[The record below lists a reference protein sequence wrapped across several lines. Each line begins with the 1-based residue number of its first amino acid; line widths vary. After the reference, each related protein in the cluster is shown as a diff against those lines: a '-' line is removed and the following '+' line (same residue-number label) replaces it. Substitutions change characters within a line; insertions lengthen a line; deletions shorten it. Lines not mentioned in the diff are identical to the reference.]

1 MLAVKHALV
10 AECYE
15 CFFDECSRGRSCC
28 SIEFCVRRRRLRL
41 HVAPTTRGDA
51 SGRGVAD
58 AGPWTRCCRAVR
70 LLVVVSYLLSIVK
83 VLTRL
88 PRVSPLPPAGPGPS
102 FVGANRG
109 CLPRKASTCAR
120 LIDRVSRRR
129 LQTGR
134 SPRRA
139 AAARGAAQRPRGRG
153 PVQDHDAAKT
163 TSRTGRRGAAA
174 PRRHSRPPGPFW
186 GQPGAG
192 PGRAPPIK
200 QSARARGYTVA
211 HIASRRRR
219 RRSPSRRGRAGRFHT
234 SCRTAGLW

>member
-1 MLAVKHALV
+1 MKHALV
-10 AECYE
+10 AECDE
-15 CFFDECSRGRSCC
+15 CFFDECSRREKWLLHRILRPTSPLAPEYC
-28 SIEFCVRRRRLRL
+28 SNDARRCERPRRRRRRPVDALL
-41 HVAPTTRGDA
+41 PRGSFTSRSKLPVVCRRGLDA
-51 SGRGVAD
+51 SSSGIA
-58 AGPWTRCCRAVR
+58 
-70 LLVVVSYLLSIVK
+70 S
-83 VLTRL
+83 
-88 PRVSPLPPAGPGPS
+88 LPPAGPGPS

-200 QSARARGYTVA
+200 QSARARGYTVV

>member
-1 MLAVKHALV
+1 MLLHRILRPTSPPAPPR
-10 AECYE
+10 
-15 CFFDECSRGRSCC
+15 CSNDAWRCERPRL
-28 SIEFCVRRRRLRL
+28 RRRRP
-41 HVAPTTRGDA
+41 VDA
-51 SGRGVAD
+51 
-58 AGPWTRCCRAVR
+58 
-70 LLVVVSYLLSIVK
+70 L
-83 VLTRL
+83 L
-88 PRVSPLPPAGPGPS
+88 PRGSFTSRSKLPVVFRGGLGAYSSGIASLPPAGPGPS

-120 LIDRVSRRR
+120 LVDRVSRRR

-139 AAARGAAQRPRGRG
+139 AAARGAAQRPPGRG

-186 GQPGAG
+186 RQPGAG

>member
-1 MLAVKHALV
+1 MKPSTSSTSALEGEVATPSNFASDVAACASMLLQRRVAVRA
-10 AECYE
+10 AEA
-15 CFFDECSRGRSCC
+15 SSTPARGRAAAARGSFT
-28 SIEFCVRRRRLRL
+28 SRSKLPVVYRRGLG
-41 HVAPTTRGDA
+41 AYSPGTA
-51 SGRGVAD
+51 S
-58 AGPWTRCCRAVR
+58 
-70 LLVVVSYLLSIVK
+70 
-83 VLTRL
+83 
-88 PRVSPLPPAGPGPS
+88 LPPAGPGPS

-139 AAARGAAQRPRGRG
+139 AAARGAAQRRRGRG

-163 TSRTGRRGAAA
+163 TSRTGRGGAAA
-174 PRRHSRPPGPFW
+174 LRPHSRPPGPFW
-186 GQPGAG
+186 RQPGAG

-200 QSARARGYTVA
+200 QSARARGYTVV

-219 RRSPSRRGRAGRFHT
+219 RRRPSRRGRAGRFHT
-234 SCRTAGLW
+234 SCRTAGW